1 MQKRALLLTLSLLPV
16 QLLGADD
23 GYGVDGYYRSDTFAY
38 EIGPSAEIWA
48 PWSALEDDY
57 AHADSGYLGVFGY
70 GSVVMPVCWQGERPS
85 QSGLLDAF
93 LSCSGSWPRKIDR
106 GDDRWVL
113 GPEYTSGRDEFGPD
127 DYRGFTDLHRKLV
140 GAIELGIMIG

>member
-1 MQKRALLLTLSLLPV
+1 MLTLGHVCRRDRPPAGTWV
-16 QLLGADD
+16 
-23 GYGVDGYYRSDTFAY
+23 
-38 EIGPSAEIWA
+38 
-48 PWSALEDDY
+48 PWSALDDDY
-57 AHADSGYLGVFGY
+57 AHADPGNLGDRSIVK
-70 GSVVMPVCWQGERPS
+70 PVCWQGERPS